1 MVIFTTKLSKNKL
14 IGIVCA
20 AAALLIL
27 VILLANRSGAP
38 DAVETAGTAKQ
49 KLETPE
55 SRVAYL
61 ASLGYNVDEAFVR
74 SQEVLIPKEFSEV
87 YQQYNALQQSQGFDL
102 EKYKGKTIM
111 QYVYLVENYPEDNS
125 EPVYATLLLYKNK
138 LIGGDLS
145 RGGAEGFLLPL
156 LGT

>member
-27 VILLANRSGAP
+27 VILLANRTSAA
-38 DAVETAGTAKQ
+38 DIVETAATVKQ

-55 SRVAYL
+55 SRVEYL
-61 ASLGYNVDEAFVR
+61 KNLGYDVDEAFVR

-102 EKYKGKTIM
+102 EKYKGKTVM
-111 QYVYLVENYPEDNS
+111 QYVYLVENYPEENS
-125 EPVYATLLLYKNK
+125 DPVYATLLIYKNK
-138 LIGGDLS
+138 LIGGDIS
-145 RGGAEGFLLPL
+145 RGGAEGFLRPL